1 MELKSSKEGSF
12 TEGYYWSFGAT
23 ALPLIGAFV
32 VSLIVA
38 RFMGPRA
45 AGLIYWTMA
54 LATVLLIVGKFGIY
68 GAASRLASEYTV
80 ARPEAIP
87 GLVRSS
93 LLLRFLFTVPTAV
106 AATVLAPRLA
116 RFFGEEALVPLFR
129 VGGALIFAVS
139 VNELAALIIL
149 GLKRFRLLFAM
160 RLSMLVLRVSLVLAA
175 ALLAVGAVG
184 VIWAFIAAAMLPGAV
199 IFGILL
205 RMPSPRPAATH
216 SPIQWG
222 RLVKLSAILAVSG
235 ASVTIYSLLD
245 KLMLGYF
252 AGPIQVGLYSMAR
265 NVVEVSLFPTFAL
278 VMILRPALAGA
289 FAEGDTARCAR
300 LVNRSIRNSFFYAAC
315 VVVVFSCL
323 ARPLIIG
330 LYKESFAVSAEL
342 LVLFL
347 PLIVMRSIGAVI
359 LPGLIAAE
367 RAGTYARLTVIGA
380 ICNFTFNA
388 ILIPVWGAKGAV
400 LSTLISYLPIDV
412 LGLRALA
419 GAVPG
424 FYRSRDLLVSL
435 KAALAAACII
445 FLYLRFL
452 PAPGNFLMTIVTAIT
467 LTVIYIGVLLLIRVL
482 TFSEIDQILKPIL
495 NRPNR
500 R

>member
-1 MELKSSKEGSF
+1 MDFQSSKEGSF

-23 ALPLIGAFV
+23 ALPLIGAFI

-54 LATVLLIVGKFGIY
+54 LATVLLIVGKFGID
-68 GAASRLASEYTV
+68 GAASRLVSEYQV
-80 ARPEAIP
+80 ARPEAMP

-106 AATVLAPRLA
+106 AATLLAPWLA

-129 VGGALIFAVS
+129 IGGALIFAVS
-139 VNELAALIIL
+139 VNELAALVLL
-149 GLKRFRLLFAM
+149 GLKRFRHLFAM

-175 ALLAVGAVG
+175 ALLAVGPAG
-184 VIWAFIAAAMLPGAV
+184 VIWAFTVSSMLPGAV
-199 IFGILL
+199 IFVVLL
-205 RMPSPRPAATH
+205 RIPSARPSVTR
-216 SPIQWG
+216 PPPQWG
-222 RLVKLSAILAVSG
+222 RLLKLSAILAVSG

-252 AGPIQVGLYSMAR
+252 AGPTQVGLYSMAR

-289 FAEGDTARCAR
+289 FAGGDTARCAH

-315 VVVVFSCL
+315 VVIVFSCL
-323 ARPLIIG
+323 ARPLIVG
-330 LYKESFAVSAEL
+330 LYKESFASSAEL

-367 RAGTYARLTVIGA
+367 RAGTYARLTLIGA
-380 ICNFTFNA
+380 ICNFVFNA
-388 ILIPVWGAKGAV
+388 ILIPAWGAKGAV
-400 LSTLISYLPIDV
+400 FSTLISYLPIDV

-419 GAVPG
+419 GTIPG
-424 FYRSRDLLVSL
+424 FYRSSDLLVSL
-435 KAALAAACII
+435 KTALAASGII
-445 FLYLRFL
+445 FLYRGLL
-452 PAPGNFLMTIVTAIT
+452 PAPGNFFMTVVTAIT
-467 LTVIYIGVLLLIRVL
+467 LTVIFTGVLLLVQVL
-482 TFSEIDQILKPIL
+482 TLSEIVQILKPIL
-495 NRPNR
+495 NRLNR